1 MSYPTHVRH
10 RERRD
15 LDRVPLEIFLNQY
28 VDERLHRAVTTN
40 VSPTGIFIN
49 RVHGGLPKLIT
60 RASRFVQLEFEL
72 PGTGEIIWARGEVR
86 RDELEIDRD
95 DAPGLVHGSGIHLV
109 EIARGHRELLRDW
122 VLERKWSTLQQ
133 MFRLVQQRRAH

>member
-1 MSYPTHVRH
+1 MSYPTHFRH

-40 VSPTGIFIN
+40 VSPTGIFVN

-60 RASRFVQLEFEL
+60 RSSRLVQLEFEL
-72 PGTGEIIWARGEVR
+72 PGTGEVIWARGEVR
-86 RDELEIDRD
+86 RDELE
-95 DAPGLVHGSGIHLV
+95 AGGASAQSMVHGSGIYLV
-109 EIARGHRELLRDW
+109 DIARGHRELLRDW
-122 VLERKWSTLQQ
+122 VLERKWRTLQQ
-133 MFRLVQQRRAH
+133 MFRLVQRRRMH